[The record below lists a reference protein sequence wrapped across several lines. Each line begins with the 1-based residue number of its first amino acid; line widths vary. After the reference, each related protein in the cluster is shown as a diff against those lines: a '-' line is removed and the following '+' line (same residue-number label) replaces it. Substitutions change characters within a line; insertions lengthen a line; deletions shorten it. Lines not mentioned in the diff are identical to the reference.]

1 MSSPFPPAEGRRI
14 AVQGTVQGAQ
24 DQLVQ
29 VKVLAHSFDRD
40 RFVAAA
46 DEGTVIADA
55 GVTAGQRALRE
66 LRARRLG
73 LGVSLVVI
81 LAVIAGLALKLR
93 EIERPPS

>member
-1 MSSPFPPAEGRRI
+1 MEVSQDRFAL
-14 AVQGTVQGAQ
+14 QQAQ

-46 DEGTVIADA
+46 DEGTAVANA
-55 GVTAGQRALRE
+55 GVTAGQRAFRE
-66 LRARRLG
+66 LRQRRLG

-81 LAVIAGLALKLR
+81 LAVIVGLALKLR
-93 EIERPPS
+93 EIERPRA